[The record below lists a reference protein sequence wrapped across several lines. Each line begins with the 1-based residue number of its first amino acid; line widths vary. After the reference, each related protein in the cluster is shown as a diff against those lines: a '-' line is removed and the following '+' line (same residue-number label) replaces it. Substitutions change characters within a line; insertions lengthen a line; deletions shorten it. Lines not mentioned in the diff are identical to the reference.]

1 MLAKRITPRNDL
13 VYLLGNVDSKK
24 QERPSEIV
32 GGSFLP
38 VVITARKDAAKFKE
52 PSFVYVY
59 RDPKSLDEL
68 GGKEFETHLQECILE
83 TFFPGLDREQFNYL
97 FIRHHNKDNSY
108 ELNFYCVCIAN
119 GKQFTPYLDWRDRK
133 AHEYMGRMLHCQNKE
148 LTDPFS
154 DMSFRLLA
162 TKSKGQKT
170 KVFATEVNK
179 ILDDGIANKTINNRN
194 DFLDKLESKGYA
206 ICRKG
211 LEYFTVKKN
220 DTKVR
225 FYGRAADRSF
235 DVNNIAKT
243 KLLMSSETDWHALWQ
258 EENQK
263 RKKKL
268 IAKYNHLKELNYG
281 NRISEQNKH
290 GTFVRSNIGRS
301 SQIIGDESQAM
312 SSRNQ
317 STSYRNKEPQN
328 DESRDSRNHVELE
341 ESIGGYEKRS
351 QRIPGSSKPNYT
363 DNRSKI
369 EFVFCREGNVCN
381 DDFAKSVAPFFR
393 GAKNESKQIFGGATE
408 RNQKAL
414 LRIRQICH
422 GITQTAITLYQRV
435 KSLFNRDRGGF
446 DYDR

>member
-83 TFFPGLDREQFNYL
+83 TFFPGLDRKQFNYL

-108 ELNFYCVCIAN
+108 ELNFYCVCMAN
-119 GKQFTPYLDWRDRK
+119 GKQFTPYLDWRDHK

-225 FYGRAADRSF
+225 FYGRAAEQSF
-235 DVNNIAKT
+235 NVNDIAKIQN
-243 KLLMSSETDWHALWQ
+243 SASEKKDWATLWQ
-258 EENQK
+258 TENQK
-263 RKKKL
+263 RNRKL
-268 IAKYNHLKELNYG
+268 IDKYKHLKELNYED
-281 NRISEQNKH
+281 RRLKQYKYVTH
-290 GTFVRSNIGRS
+290 VRSNVSGNPHISR
-301 SQIIGDESQAM
+301 DEI
-312 SSRNQ
+312 R
-317 STSYRNKEPQN
+317 STSR
-328 DESRDSRNHVELE
+328 DESRITQRDNEAPGRMQRTSKDNDRNEK
-341 ESIGGYEKRS
+341 SIGRDANKSRSTSKRFKS
-351 QRIPGSSKPNYT
+351 NFIH
-363 DNRSKI
+363 NRTKI
-369 EFVFCREGNVCN
+369 ERVFERAAIYSKR
-381 DDFAKSVAPFFR
+381 DFNQISNMLQILIQFILSLISALSKRNKSTH
-393 GAKNESKQIFGGATE
+393 SKDKGGDGYG
-408 RNQKAL
+408 R
-414 LRIRQICH
+414 
-422 GITQTAITLYQRV
+422 
-435 KSLFNRDRGGF
+435 
-446 DYDR
+446 